1 VRKEHS
7 EYNIVTLEICVL
19 SSYFNRINRG
29 VPSKRS
35 IKMKN
40 IILAGSTCPQFI
52 KCAPL
57 SKELRM
63 VNDFMPVHMY
73 NLTVDALK
81 RMGKTPAGS
90 KVAILGWAFINNS
103 DDARNPP
110 SVPYRDLLLDAGC
123 EVAVH
128 DSHVREYPGVDI
140 SHELFGVV
148 RGADVVAIMTGH
160 DEYFSLD
167 ADVLKGLKGLMGQER
182 PVVVDADGF
191 IGAGF
196 VYKGIGRGDRN
207 GHQMKC
213 S

>member
-1 VRKEHS
+1 
-7 EYNIVTLEICVL
+7 
-19 SSYFNRINRG
+19 
-29 VPSKRS
+29 
-35 IKMKN
+35 
-40 IILAGSTCPQFI
+40 
-52 KCAPL
+52 
-57 SKELRM
+57 
-63 VNDFMPVHMY
+63 MPVHMY

-81 RMGKTPAGS
+81 RIGKTPAGS

-110 SVPYRDLLLDAGC
+110 SEPYRDLLIDAGC

-128 DSHVREYPGVDI
+128 DPHVLEYPGVDI
-140 SHELFGVV
+140 SHELSDVV

-167 ADVLKGLKGLMGQER
+167 AGVLKGLMGQER
-182 PVVVDADGF
+182 PVVVDGRNVVNADGF

-196 VYKGIGRGDRN
+196 VYMGIGRGDRN
-207 GHQMKC
+207 EHQMKC